1 MKSTDAAGSVTIRPI
16 TPADAAAFRELRLEA
31 LRTCP
36 LAFTADLAAAE
47 AQPPEHWQERAAAAT
62 GEGSQVVMLAEDGGR
77 LVGMTGVY
85 TESAPKVA
93 HIGNVWGVYVR
104 QSHRGRGVGERLM
117 HAAINWARGKGL
129 LLLKL
134 GVETG
139 NAPAIRCY
147 ERCGFAIY
155 GTEPMAIRWEGKFYD
170 EHLMALRL

>member
-1 MKSTDAAGSVTIRPI
+1 MADVTIRPI
-16 TPADAAAFRELRLEA
+16 RAEDAAAFRELRLEA

-62 GEGSQVVMLAEDGGR
+62 CEGSQVVMLAEDGGR

-93 HIGNVWGVYVR
+93 HIGHVWGVYVR
-104 QSHRGRGVGERLM
+104 ESHRGRGVGERLM
-117 HAAINWARGKGL
+117 HAAINWARGKRL
-129 LLLKL
+129 LMLKL
-134 GVETG
+134 GVEAG
-139 NAPAIRCY
+139 NDTARRCY
-147 ERCGFAIY
+147 ERCGFEIYATDPAAILLD
-155 GTEPMAIRWEGKFYD
+155 GKLYD